1 MFLKHVWLALD
12 REAVKKGYK
21 DGVIKNVIT
30 SSIFLKDKYDAAN
43 KFLKLKARLVAH
55 GNRQIIDE
63 VFGAKATDSPT
74 VSLAGVFILLHLAA
88 ANGWGKMAADIGGA
102 YLNGTLKEPEYM
114 RISRKVVDLVR
125 GTASAFDPSTIQDD
139 GSVIVRLDKA
149 LYGLRQSGRIWYD
162 LLSSKLENL
171 GYVRSDIDRCIFTKI
186 VGAST
191 THIAVYVDDLLV
203 IGNDPKA
210 RSDLMD
216 ALRLEFKEITVQSED
231 NLSFVGLE
239 IHTDTHKNVKI
250 RQLGYIDDVL
260 AHFKIA
266 KDEFQDHPCSANIM
280 DQPKT
285 GDASCDK
292 SRYLSGVMKLM
303 YLSTR
308 SRPDIA
314 FAVSALA
321 CRSSDP
327 KASDWNSLLRIAKFI
342 NKTRGEFLV
351 FKFGGEIK
359 LSAYVDASFMCHRDM
374 RGHTGYAIFADSIG
388 SAGVVY
394 RSVKQTTVANS
405 STEAEVIALHDLVQ
419 HLLWVQGIYDSLG
432 VNYEKPSVIHDDNE
446 ACIKL
451 NSAPIVNFSG
461 RSKYIS
467 RKYFSV

>member
-1 MFLKHVWLALD
+1 
-12 REAVKKGYK
+12 
-21 DGVIKNVIT
+21 
-30 SSIFLKDKYDAAN
+30 
-43 KFLKLKARLVAH
+43 
-55 GNRQIIDE
+55 
-63 VFGAKATDSPT
+63 
-74 VSLAGVFILLHLAA
+74 
-88 ANGWGKMAADIGGA
+88 
-102 YLNGTLKEPEYM
+102 M
-114 RISRKVVDLVR
+114 RISRNVVNLVR
-125 GTASAFDPSTIQDD
+125 GTDSAFDSSMIQDD
-139 GSVIVRLDKA
+139 GSVIVRLEKA

-162 LLSSKLENL
+162 LLSSKLEGL

-186 VGAST
+186 EGTST

-203 IGNDPKA
+203 VGNDPKA
-210 RSDLMD
+210 RSDLME
-216 ALRLEFKEITVQSED
+216 ALRSEFNEISIQSED
-231 NLSFVGLE
+231 DMSFVGLE
-239 IHTDTHKNVKI
+239 IHTDKDKNVKI

-266 KDEFQDHPCSANIM
+266 KDDFQDHPCSANIM
-280 DQPKT
+280 DQPKV
-285 GDASCDK
+285 GDK
-292 SRYLSGVMKLM
+292 SFDKSIFLSGVMKLM

-327 KASDWNSLLRIAKFI
+327 KESDWNSLLRIARFL
-342 NKTRGEFLV
+342 NKTREDYLV
-351 FKFGGEIK
+351 FKYGGEIK

-432 VNYEKPSVIHDDNE
+432 VDYEKPSIIHDDNE
-446 ACIKL
+446 ATIKL
-451 NSAPIVNFSG
+451 NSSPIVNFSG
-461 RSKYIS
+461 RSKYIA
-467 RKYFSV
+467 RKYFSVYEHVENGKVILRWCGTDDMIADFLTKAIIGNKFAKFRIQIMGHSEGGSISHDYSDPM